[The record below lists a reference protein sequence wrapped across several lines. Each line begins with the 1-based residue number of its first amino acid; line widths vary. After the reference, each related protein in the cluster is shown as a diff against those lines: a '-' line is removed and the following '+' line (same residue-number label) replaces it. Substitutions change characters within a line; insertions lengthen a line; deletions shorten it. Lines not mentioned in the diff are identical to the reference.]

1 MSPTIID
8 KPKTKID
15 KKVLKAL
22 QAYASTEGQVII
34 HGFVKTQHDD
44 MFIRIWPTTFL
55 FDQHSSHQS
64 ELVHYEKI
72 SGFPTWTLVPAH
84 SEFVFT
90 LIFSA
95 LPKSCIIFDLVELI
109 PQSNGFQVKNI
120 LRNDTDVYYLDFNE

>member
-15 KKVLKAL
+15 KKILKAL
-22 QAYASTEGQVII
+22 QEYASTEGQVVI
-34 HGFVKTQHDD
+34 HGLVKPQSLD

-72 SGFPTWTLVPAH
+72 SGFPVWTLVP
-84 SEFVFT
+84 SKTEFVFT
-90 LIFSA
+90 LIFSG

-109 PQSNGFQVKNI
+109 PQSNGFSVKNI
-120 LRNDTDVYYLDFNE
+120 LRNSTDVYYLDFSE